1 MSNQILSQVQNL
13 SLDEKRE
20 LLGLLD
26 ELEEAKSREKCAEEY
41 MSFVKEMWTAFIE
54 GPHHKIM
61 ADAFGRGGN
70 GGLKRLIIN
79 MPPRHTKN

>member
-26 ELEEAKSREKCAEEY
+26 ELEEAKAREKCANDY
-41 MSFVKEMWTAFIE
+41 MAFVREMWSAFIH
-54 GPHHKIM
+54 GPHHQIM
-61 ADAFGRGGN
+61 AAN
-70 GGLKRLIIN
+70 YQYA
-79 MPPRHTKN
+79 TQTY

>member
-26 ELEEAKSREKCAEEY
+26 ELEEAKSRESVQTTIWRLLRRC
-41 MSFVKEMWTAFIE
+41 
-54 GPHHKIM
+54 
-61 ADAFGRGGN
+61 
-70 GGLKRLIIN
+70 GLLL
-79 MPPRHTKN
+79 

>member
-26 ELEEAKSREKCAEEY
+26 ELEEAKAREKCANDY
-41 MSFVKEMWTAFIE
+41 MAFVREMWSAFI
-54 GPHHKIM
+54 K
-61 ADAFGRGGN
+61 ASNYQYA
-70 GGLKRLIIN
+70 
-79 MPPRHTKN
+79 TQTY